1 MSALDKIVISVSNMS
16 CASCVGRVERALLQ
30 VPGVTR
36 ADVNLAS
43 DTATVTFV
51 EGAVSAHDILTASTQ
66 AGYVAKLNSQEASS
80 EAQQRK
86 ELAAKAY
93 VRRTGFAGLLAAPV
107 ILLGMGGHVIPG
119 FDASNYGHDWSSIQ
133 LDHSIFLHLTGAVWS
148 GFKFLSPWLSSTFAG
163 RTRYEFFG
171 GHGNI
176 CCLSLFRGGNLP
188 AASDARRCCG
198 CLL

>member
-66 AGYVAKLNSQEASS
+66 AGYVAKLSSQEASS

-93 VRRTGFAGLLAAPV
+93 VRRTRFAGLLAAPV
-107 ILLGMGGHVIPG
+107 ILLGMGDVK
-119 FDASNYGHDWSSIQ
+119 Y
-133 LDHSIFLHLTGAVWS
+133 
-148 GFKFLSPWLSSTFAG
+148 
-163 RTRYEFFG
+163 
-171 GHGNI
+171 
-176 CCLSLFRGGNLP
+176 
-188 AASDARRCCG
+188 
-198 CLL
+198 